1 MTAAPTLPADQQR
14 LAEDIYRLMVAQG
27 AMFAVDTPIRQTLA
41 SLAAFLARREGR
53 DRAELEAAIDMALS
67 ADSRFT
73 REVVDGEVRFVT
85 TRQGAYVPRED
96 ADTHSFKQR
105 LHEPEN
111 PLPIDD
117 ISVVVSTSRPAI
129 TTVEPVYIS
138 DYWQVQL
145 AAAPVEGA
153 AEAVTAPEAAA
164 PVAEPVF
171 EEAPPAL
178 EEAPAPVEEVLP
190 EPVPAVLEMPAPA
203 PVEEAA
209 PEPAPAVLE
218 MPAPPPVEEAAPAE
232 PVPVALEMP
241 APAPVVEEP
250 APVVAPAPR
259 PAQPP
264 RSTVFTLSDG
274 TAIDLRRPVDEIM
287 AEHGDL
293 LAQVLAERLEHDP
306 LQRIVSFGRKYY
318 PEANLASF
326 GKNDLRKIRDYIL
339 ERNEPLLDTEIIA
352 DLYYH
357 NPRQAD
363 YEGFR
368 FSLNYRLHREKDFEF
383 VGVEG
388 AYLWATRGLAV
399 TSGKRVKAAEMGQIT
414 SYLVEGY
421 DDSPELQSIEAI
433 RQSGSVTRLLTF
445 FEWEYGVLPLDAG
458 LAALL
463 PPPLLPEQRSAV
475 LRFEAPQHFTTYL
488 VEVRFPAGN
497 RGGWL
502 QGLEEFFHEHVVP
515 GALITITRTDEPNL
529 FHITYEEGS
538 EQTERLLTFDEKKNR
553 LAFANVSFFCV
564 VDEDQLPT
572 QSRYGRLNRLKA
584 FPMGERRKA
593 ELMLE
598 HVSETIGDQVGT
610 PAQPRYAVTLD
621 DLYVAFNVLRP
632 GSRAYLKA
640 LLERGEDFSADEST
654 PGLYYYTPA
663 PRASAEEVEGEEG
676 ESLEQRPPLR
686 QRYGR
691 YDEDE

>member
-27 AMFAVDTPIRQTLA
+27 AMFAMDTPIRQTLA

-53 DRAELEAAIDMALS
+53 DRAELEAAIDLALS
-67 ADSRFT
+67 ADSRFI

-105 LHEPEN
+105 LHDPEH

-145 AAAPVEGA
+145 AAAPVAPEP
-153 AEAVTAPEAAA
+153 EAVTAPEAPA
-164 PVAEPVF
+164 PVAEPV
-171 EEAPPAL
+171 L
-178 EEAPAPVEEVLP
+178 EEVPLTPEAAPAPVEEVAP
-190 EPVPAVLEMPAPA
+190 EPAPAALEVPAPA
-203 PVEEAA
+203 PVEEVAPEPAPAALEVPAPAPVEAAA
-209 PEPAPAVLE
+209 PEPAPV
-218 MPAPPPVEEAAPAE
+218 
-232 PVPVALEMP
+232 VPEIP
-241 APAPVVEEP
+241 APAPVVEAP

-287 AEHGDL
+287 AEYGDL
-293 LAQVLAERLEHDP
+293 LAQVLAERLERDP

-388 AYLWATRGLAV
+388 AYLWATRGLTI

-421 DDSPELQSIEAI
+421 DDSSELQSVEAV

-463 PPPLLPEQRSAV
+463 PPPLLPDQRTAV
-475 LRFEAPQHFTTYL
+475 LRFESPQHYTTYL

-502 QGLEEFFHEHVVP
+502 QGLEEFFREHVAP
-515 GALITITRTDEPNL
+515 GALITITRTGEPNV
-529 FHITYEEGS
+529 FHIVYEEGP

-553 LAFANVSFFCV
+553 FAFANVSFYCV
-564 VDEDQLPT
+564 VDEEQLPT

-610 PAQPRYAVTLD
+610 PAAPRYAVTLD

-654 PGLYYYTPA
+654 PGLYYYAPA
-663 PRASAEEVEGEEG
+663 PRASAGEVEEE
-676 ESLEQRPPLR
+676 EDEALEERPPLR